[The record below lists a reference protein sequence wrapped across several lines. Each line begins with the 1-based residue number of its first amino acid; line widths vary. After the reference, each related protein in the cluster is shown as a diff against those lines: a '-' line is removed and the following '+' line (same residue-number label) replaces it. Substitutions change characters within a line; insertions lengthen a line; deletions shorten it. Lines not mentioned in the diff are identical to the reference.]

1 MIKIKWLS
9 LILIVVAGCDTQP
22 RTQRE
27 HPYDTVMR
35 ELQSND
41 PTVRQRAYER
51 GRAMTYSAPE
61 YVQNSKRTTF
71 ITPLGDGFYQT
82 SDGNLIVVH

>member
-9 LILIVVAGCDTQP
+9 LILVVAAGCDTQP
-22 RTQRE
+22 RPQRE
-27 HPYDTVMR
+27 SPYDTVTR

-41 PTVRQRAYER
+41 PAVRQRAYER
-51 GRAMTYSAPE
+51 GRAMTAPG

-82 SDGNLIVVH
+82 SDGNLIIVH